1 MVPPVVIGF
10 ALLLFLSQMGLFNGF
25 ARLLCGHIIITVPY
39 TIRATLAGIS
49 GIDRSLTEAAL
60 ILGANER
67 RAFWDITLP
76 LARTGIVS
84 GAIFAFAVSMDDV
97 AVSIMLTDAQT
108 YTLPIALISSMRANF
123 DLTIAAASLMLMVMT
138 LVLIAHSGEV
148 RRSQSRHRTRRV
160 SVKGKSMQATV
171 DPVIKFDGVGKSFG
185 AFTAVDGISF
195 SAAAGETVALLGPSG
210 CGKTTTLR
218 LIAGFEE
225 PDKGTIEISG
235 ESMAGKR
242 PYERNVGLLFQHYAL
257 FPHMTVQENIA
268 YGLKHRGWPKAE
280 IADRVAEMLR
290 LVQLESFA
298 DRRPRQMSGGQQQ
311 RVALARVLATKPK
324 LVLLDEPLSALDAK
338 LREELR
344 VELKQILT
352 AVGSTTIVV
361 THDQD
366 EAMSL
371 ADRIIVMN
379 RGRIEQQ
386 GAPDEIYSRPATSF
400 VATFIGRT
408 NWFHGTISA
417 AKPSS
422 YAHVV
427 TRGGNAV
434 DGQ

>member
-1 MVPPVVIGF
+1 
-10 ALLLFLSQMGLFNGF
+10 
-25 ARLLCGHIIITVPY
+25 
-39 TIRATLAGIS
+39 
-49 GIDRSLTEAAL
+49 
-60 ILGANER
+60 
-67 RAFWDITLP
+67 
-76 LARTGIVS
+76 
-84 GAIFAFAVSMDDV
+84 
-97 AVSIMLTDAQT
+97 
-108 YTLPIALISSMRANF
+108 
-123 DLTIAAASLMLMVMT
+123 
-138 LVLIAHSGEV
+138 
-148 RRSQSRHRTRRV
+148 
-160 SVKGKSMQATV
+160 MQATV
-171 DPVIKFDGVGKSFG
+171 DPIIKFDGVGKSFG
-185 AFTAVDGISF
+185 GFTAVDGISF

-225 PDKGTIEISG
+225 PSAGVIEISG

-257 FPHMTVQENIA
+257 FPHMTVHENVA

-280 IADRVAEMLR
+280 IADRVAAMLR
-290 LVQLESFA
+290 LVHLESFA

-386 GAPDEIYSRPATSF
+386 GAPDEIYSRPATPF
-400 VATFIGRT
+400 VATFIGRA

-417 AKPSS
+417 ARPGS
-422 YAHVV
+422 YARVV
-427 TRGGNAV
+427 TAAGTVLTVSDPGIEDDTQVSICVRPERITVAGARTKKSGSGANELPGNIVDMINMGAELHYSVDSPAGPLMVVESNRGGMRFGRGDKVSIGFRAEDCV
-434 DGQ
+434 VLPAAP